1 LTQPSHRIAYR
12 GGFLAVELMGP
23 EDGWPLFFFHGWPG
37 SRMQRPPD
45 DRELRRAGARLVT
58 MDRPGL
64 GHSTPVRHRRVADW
78 GAAVEAVAD
87 HLGIARFAVLG
98 VSGGGPYALAVAAGL
113 AHRVRRV
120 LVCGGVPPQSG
131 PDAYRTLHPIMPFFG
146 VARHAPGVLRLALR
160 GAQTRTLGRTHFSQ
174 LFYAL
179 VGRRD
184 GEALRLHGVQAMIFA
199 SLRETFRQ
207 GPEGAA
213 ADARAIASPWGFRL
227 RDIAMPVTFWHGTE
241 DRVVPPGGTLHMA
254 SRMPQARVRWLR
266 GEGHYSPLF
275 LRMGEL
281 LEALAPDA

>member
-131 PDAYRTLHPIMPFFG
+131 PDAYRTLH
-146 VARHAPGVLRLALR
+146 
-160 GAQTRTLGRTHFSQ
+160 
-174 LFYAL
+174 
-179 VGRRD
+179 
-184 GEALRLHGVQAMIFA
+184 
-199 SLRETFRQ
+199 
-207 GPEGAA
+207 
-213 ADARAIASPWGFRL
+213 
-227 RDIAMPVTFWHGTE
+227 
-241 DRVVPPGGTLHMA
+241 MA
-254 SRMPQARVRWLR
+254 SRMPRARVRWLR